1 MGNCSDCHFELFAF
15 GKMEGPSCIC
25 HHWWSSCRGN
35 FFRLKQNSI
44 GKALMIAFAQTTKDN
59 EVKQFLERGKQIAQK
74 HLAFFSDYLKIENLP
89 APKLN

>member
-1 MGNCSDCHFELFAF
+1 
-15 GKMEGPSCIC
+15 
-25 HHWWSSCRGN
+25 
-35 FFRLKQNSI
+35 
-44 GKALMIAFAQTTKDN
+44 MIAFAQTTKDN